1 MFSVYIKQKVCVDSY
16 VWDEFD
22 THRCFL
28 VNRFYDKLLVIER
41 DVSDLTPGEANL
53 WRQPEKK
60 KKLCPKVVKNL
71 HFQHFLCPTH
81 TMIYSTRCSQLVCRM
96 FCNIQSADGATYK
109 HTTFPKIR
117 KLNTPFK
124 FTFESLLSFIS
135 VKNSDRKGKEVDETQ
150 ITSCLEIQEWWV
162 YSRTHK

>member
-16 VWDEFD
+16 MWDEFD

-60 KKLCPKVVKNL
+60 KSYVQKWLK
-71 HFQHFLCPTH
+71 
-81 TMIYSTRCSQLVCRM
+81 IYTFNISSSYNDIQYKM
-96 FCNIQSADGATYK
+96 F
-109 HTTFPKIR
+109 
-117 KLNTPFK
+117 
-124 FTFESLLSFIS
+124 S
-135 VKNSDRKGKEVDETQ
+135 VG
-150 ITSCLEIQEWWV
+150 L
-162 YSRTHK
+162 

>member
-1 MFSVYIKQKVCVDSY
+1 MCGMNLTLTGAFLSIGFMTNFLSLKEMFRISLQGKPI
-16 VWDEFD
+16 FG
-22 THRCFL
+22 
-28 VNRFYDKLLVIER
+28 VNL
-41 DVSDLTPGEANL
+41 
-53 WRQPEKK
+53 KK

-71 HFQHFLCPTH
+71 HFQHFLCPAH

-117 KLNTPFK
+117 KVNTPFK

-162 YSRTHK
+162 YSRTHKQTERKRKE